1 MKKKLSIVFVIT
13 LMAVPLLAFALNN
26 SATEPVTPQDSK
38 SKMSGPNFGGPKDVA
53 FAAKLWRAI
62 DGYKDWKLTT
72 PVYKGAS
79 PHGKFVRL
87 YSTYVTMD
95 DKHYPIIIK
104 DNYGGR
110 GVTKDAVE
118 AKPEEW
124 LAAVTIML
132 QREKGY
138 DNENENWFWAKYMP
152 DGSLAKNP
160 LGMMLAGR
168 VAKGMPKG
176 CISCHSNAGKGDYL
190 FSND

>member
-1 MKKKLSIVFVIT
+1 MKKKISILFITT
-13 LMAVPLLAFALNN
+13 LMALPLLAFALKNDPV
-26 SATEPVTPQDSK
+26 EPTTPQDSQPK
-38 SKMSGPNFGGPKDVA
+38 NAAPNFGGPKDVA
-53 FAAKLWRAI
+53 FANKLWKTI

-79 PHGKFVRL
+79 PHGKWVRL
-87 YSTYVTMD
+87 YSTFVTMD

-104 DNYGGR
+104 DNYVGR
-110 GVTKDAVE
+110 GVTKE
-118 AKPEEW
+118 AIDEKPKQW

-138 DNENENWFWAKYMP
+138 DKDNDNWFWAKYMP
-152 DGSLAKNP
+152 DGTLAKNP
-160 LGMMLAGR
+160 MGMQLAGR